1 MHVSIRRFPLP
12 ILISL
17 CVLALV
23 GCGSDSNNGNSS
35 DVNPVVPDPVAQSG
49 GLRDFFGSIESLTGT
64 SLMVDGNMFIV
75 DGDTHV
81 FRQDV
86 EIGYGALGVGDPV
99 VVKARLNTR
108 NELVAREIKV
118 RVNNAPDIRVSGRVD
133 QVLPP
138 DLTVAGRLVHTNS
151 GTQIFG
157 VGDPRSLV
165 DVHPGNQVTVTGP
178 EGEDHSVLASKIR
191 VEAKN

>member
-1 MHVSIRRFPLP
+1 
-12 ILISL
+12 
-17 CVLALV
+17 
-23 GCGSDSNNGNSS
+23 
-35 DVNPVVPDPVAQSG
+35 
-49 GLRDFFGSIESLTGT
+49 
-64 SLMVDGNMFIV
+64 MFIV

-157 VGDPRSLV
+157 VGDPALAGGRP
-165 DVHPGNQVTVTGP
+165 PGNQVTVTGP
-178 EGEDHSVLASKIR
+178 EGRTTPCWPPRSGSKPRTEASVGPAPLPRRRGSGAAR
-191 VEAKN
+191 RRAAGLLTCAP